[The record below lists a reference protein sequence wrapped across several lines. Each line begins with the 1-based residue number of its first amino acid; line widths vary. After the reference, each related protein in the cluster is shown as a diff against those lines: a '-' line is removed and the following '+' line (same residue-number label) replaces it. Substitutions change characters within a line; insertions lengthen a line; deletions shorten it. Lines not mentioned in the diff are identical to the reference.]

1 MRNREATLRKID
13 QIDSSLNRIESYL
26 SRGDRD
32 SCVQT
37 LDNLREQLDQ
47 LRTYI
52 ESEPI
57 AGSELNN
64 PNTFNNYN

>member
-13 QIDSSLNRIESYL
+13 SIDSGLNKMTLIL
-26 SRGDRD
+26 NQGDREA
-32 SCVQT
+32 CYET
-37 LDNLREQLDQ
+37 INAIREQLDQ

-57 AGSELNN
+57 TGSELNRLS
-64 PNTFNNYN
+64 

>member
-13 QIDSSLNRIESYL
+13 SLDSNLNKMILLLNLGDRQACYELIES
-26 SRGDRD
+26 
-32 SCVQT
+32 
-37 LDNLREQLDQ
+37 LREQLDQ

-64 PNTFNNYN
+64 LNNFNNLN

>member
-13 QIDSSLNRIESYL
+13 SIDSNLNKMIL
-26 SRGDRD
+26 LLNQGDRQACYEQVE
-32 SCVQT
+32 S
-37 LDNLREQLDQ
+37 LREQLDQ

-57 AGSELNN
+57 TGSELNN
-64 PNTFNNYN
+64 LN

>member
-13 QIDSSLNRIESYL
+13 SIDSGLNKMIL
-26 SRGDRD
+26 TLNQGDREACYEAIN
-32 SCVQT
+32 S
-37 LDNLREQLDQ
+37 LREQLDQ

-57 AGSELNN
+57 SGSELNRV
-64 PNTFNNYN
+64 

>member
-13 QIDSSLNRIESYL
+13 SIDSNLNKMIL
-26 SRGDRD
+26 LLNQGDRQACYELTE
-32 SCVQT
+32 SI
-37 LDNLREQLDQ
+37 REQLDQ

-57 AGSELNN
+57 SGSELNN
-64 PNTFNNYN
+64 LN

>member
-13 QIDSSLNRIESYL
+13 SIDSNLNKMIL
-26 SRGDRD
+26 LLNQGDRQACYEQVD
-32 SCVQT
+32 S
-37 LDNLREQLDQ
+37 LREQLDQ

-57 AGSELNN
+57 VGSELN
-64 PNTFNNYN
+64 PN